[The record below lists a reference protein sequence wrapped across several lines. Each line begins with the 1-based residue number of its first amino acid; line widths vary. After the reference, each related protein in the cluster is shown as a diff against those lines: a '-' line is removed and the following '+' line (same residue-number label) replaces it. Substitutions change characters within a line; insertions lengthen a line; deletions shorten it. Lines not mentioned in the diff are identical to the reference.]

1 MGRPR
6 SRRFRRRREGAEPF
20 AGEGSVAAAEEVTV
34 AGEGSVAAAE
44 EVAVAGEGSVAEG
57 RARAG
62 TGTVEVEVE
71 VEVAIPRG
79 ESAARAVAA
88 KDAVAAPSQRTRWEV
103 RWRRD
108 RVRGRVSYA

>member
-6 SRRFRRRREGAEPF
+6 SRRVRRRREGAEPF
-20 AGEGSVAAAEEVTV
+20 

-57 RARAG
+57 RARMG

-71 VEVAIPRG
+71 VERPRD
-79 ESAARAVAA
+79 ESAARSVAA
-88 KDAVAAPSQRTRWEV
+88 KGEVAAPSQRARREV
-103 RWRRD
+103 RWRGD
-108 RVRGRVSYA
+108 RVRGRASHA